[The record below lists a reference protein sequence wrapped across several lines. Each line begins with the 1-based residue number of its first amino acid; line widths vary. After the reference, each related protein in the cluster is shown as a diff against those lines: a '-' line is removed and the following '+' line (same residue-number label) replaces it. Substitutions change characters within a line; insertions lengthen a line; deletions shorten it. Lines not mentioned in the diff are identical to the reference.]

1 MILPTRHLRP
11 DRSLLGVGAGILETL
26 RRPATVSALWD
37 RVREDP
43 TARRGAPITYAWFVL
58 ALDLL
63 FLVGAVEFRAG
74 VLRRTTP

>member
-37 RVREDP
+37 RTREDR

-63 FLVGAVEFRAG
+63 FLVGAIEFRAG